1 MYYGNDIELC
11 KENWEYRVMHWSCKI
26 NEVSVE
32 LVLKV
37 ILGRRLEGDEEGDSD
52 VWAKVVP
59 GRENINKTSLRKKYT

>member
-1 MYYGNDIELC
+1 M
-11 KENWEYRVMHWSCKI
+11 MHWSCKI

-59 GRENINKTSLRKKYT
+59 GRENINKMSLRKKYT

>member
-1 MYYGNDIELC
+1 
-11 KENWEYRVMHWSCKI
+11 MHWSCKI

-37 ILGRRLEGDEEGDSD
+37 ILGRSLEGDEEGDSD